1 MDAGNTHQ
9 VVAAVSVNLKAVGEA
24 VNDRC
29 ADVAVGV
36 AQTDNAPLILTCSS
50 GTESQW

>member
-9 VVAAVSVNLKAVGEA
+9 AVVAVSVNLKAVGDA
-24 VNDRC
+24 ANDRC
-29 ADVAVGV
+29 ADVAGGV

-50 GTESQW
+50 